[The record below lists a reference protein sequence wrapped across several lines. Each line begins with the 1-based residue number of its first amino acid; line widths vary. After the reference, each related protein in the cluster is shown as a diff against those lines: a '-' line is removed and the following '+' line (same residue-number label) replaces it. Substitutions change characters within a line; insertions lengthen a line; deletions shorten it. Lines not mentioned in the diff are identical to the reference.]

1 MPFPTESL
9 QVAKQRIISFSL
21 SKIKYRAECVLS
33 LKVRLRVT
41 LDSPLANE
49 LSGSDGLEDSREAEE
64 ESELCSILNK
74 SVLNEGKCQSKAG

>member
-1 MPFPTESL
+1 
-9 QVAKQRIISFSL
+9 
-21 SKIKYRAECVLS
+21 LS